1 MEMLEQRMTT
11 DLNVP
16 VVLNGYQNRQWYALY
31 TCAQHEKRVFEELK
45 RRAVESFL
53 PLYESVRR
61 WKDRQVRLELPLF
74 QGYVFVRMALR
85 DKRHALE
92 VPGVVR
98 LVGFG
103 GVPASLPDEQVDA
116 MRSSM
121 SALLRAEPHAY
132 LTVGRRVR
140 VRSGPLRGLE
150 GILVRRKS
158 AFRLVVSVELI
169 MRSVALEIDASDVEP
184 LWLGSGT
191 YTRKQ
196 ISLRCV

>member
-1 MEMLEQRMTT
+1 MTT
-11 DLNVP
+11 YLNAP
-16 VVLNGYQNRQWYALY
+16 LMLDGYQNRQWYALY
-31 TCAQHEKRVFEELK
+31 TCAQHERRVFEELE

-74 QGYVFVRMALR
+74 KGYVFVRMALR
-85 DKRHALE
+85 DKLHALE

-116 MRSSM
+116 MRASM
-121 SALLRAEPHAY
+121 TGLLRAMPHAY

-140 VRSGPLRGLE
+140 VIRGPLRGTE
-150 GILVRRKS
+150 GILIRKKGT
-158 AFRLVVSVELI
+158 FRLVLSLGLI
-169 MRSVALEIDASDVEP
+169 MRSVAVEVDASDVEP
-184 LWLGSGT
+184 IQSMRVPQNPRTHQDAVWG
-191 YTRKQ
+191 
-196 ISLRCV
+196 

>member
-1 MEMLEQRMTT
+1 MTT
-11 DLNVP
+11 DLNAP
-16 VVLNGYQNRQWYALY
+16 VVLNSYQNRQWYALY

-74 QGYVFVRMALR
+74 QGYVFVQISLR
-85 DKRHALE
+85 DKLHALE

-116 MRSSM
+116 MRASM
-121 SALLRAEPHAY
+121 TGLLRAEPHAY
-132 LTVGRRVR
+132 LTAGRRVR

-169 MRSVALEIDASDVEP
+169 MRSVSLEVDASDVEP
-184 LWLGSGT
+184 LWPRSGVCT
-191 YTRKQ
+191 QEQ
-196 ISLRCV
+196 ITLQRV